1 MISVQFG
8 QAQLINKDQYITSA
22 EWKLPGSPQP
32 TRYNGQADFFIK
44 SDFISLRMTVAVR
57 ELFRFKTTDLINVK
71 SNAKPNHFTINLNG
85 NGYIKLG
92 SDKSLKTIA
101 ELLKGA

>member
-44 SDFISLRMTVAVR
+44 SGFISLRMTVAVR
-57 ELFRFKTTDLINVK
+57 ELFRFKIEDVLKVK
-71 SNAKPNHFTINLNG
+71 TNSKPNHFTINLNG

-92 SDKSLKTIA
+92 SDKSLETVA
-101 ELLKGA
+101 GLLRGN